1 MDGVRVLP
9 DRRPRYSLW
18 IKGRPRSDQAH
29 GPATRYVEGIQ
40 AEAREQVQG
49 PPLSSSTIDVEIIFG
64 ARGTRPDVDNVS
76 KLILDAMR
84 GIVYEDDKQLRAV
97 KIVGLS
103 LDQGFCA
110 RGSPEVYKRL
120 LSGKEFLVNLYEGER
135 ETDVYLVEAS
145 TPETEKPSAVMLVIG
160 RPTTVAD
167 SPAP

>member
-18 IKGRPRSDQAH
+18 IKGRPRPDQAH

-84 GIVYEDDKQLRAV
+84 GIVYKDDKQLRAV

-110 RGSPEVYKRL
+110 RGSPEVYKRP
-120 LSGKEFLVNLYEGER
+120 LSGKEFLVKRVNVKRTCTSSRRAPLR
-135 ETDVYLVEAS
+135 PKSLR
-145 TPETEKPSAVMLVIG
+145 PSCW
-160 RPTTVAD
+160 
-167 SPAP
+167 